1 MFTIEELTQKFHALD
16 DTKKDMVFE
25 QVTKNAAQYNK
36 IIPNVPLFLY
46 ILQGDGAV
54 PAYAKNS
61 SILLQ
66 YKAWASNPKN
76 RSKLQS

>member
-1 MFTIEELTQKFHALD
+1 MFTIEELTQKFHTLD

-46 ILQGDGAV
+46 ILKGDGAV
-54 PAYAKNS
+54 PAYASNS

-66 YKAWASNPKN
+66 YKAWAADPKN

>member
-16 DTKKDMVFE
+16 DKTKDMVFE

-46 ILQGDGAV
+46 ILEGDASV
-54 PAYAKNS
+54 PGWAKGS

-66 YKAWASNPKN
+66 YKTWAANPKN